1 MNLECTHYQTIKY
14 QLSATL
20 HRSPDDPKVVGAFI
34 YLNYLR
40 KNMTFHLKL
49 LFQTMLAFA
58 YLLPSIATADA
69 LDTSNGE
76 WPHYA
81 GDIKG
86 SRYSPLSQINADNF
100 EDLELAWSFSTK
112 NLGSRAEYKLE
123 VTPLMINGIIYAT
136 GGTRRTAFALDGE
149 TGELMW
155 LHNMNEGLRGGMAP
169 RQLSG
174 RGLAYWS
181 DGSKDDR
188 IFYVTT
194 GYMLVALDAN
204 TGNPIN
210 DFGVNGNGIV
220 DLKVGAVQGNEV
232 QIDLVTGE
240 IGLHATPTVVGDLV
254 IIGNAMKEG
263 LTIDNYNNTKGLVRA
278 FNARTGEK
286 VWQFDPIPR
295 PGQFGN
301 DTWLDNSWERN
312 GSNGVWTQITAD
324 EKNELVYLSVESPS
338 SDYYGGH
345 RPGNNLFAESI
356 VAVDLNT
363 GEYKWHFQVVHHPIW
378 GHDLSAA
385 PMVMDVEIDG
395 EMREILAVPT
405 KQAWLFVFDR
415 ITGEPIWPIKEA
427 AVPKGNVPGEWY
439 SPTQPRVMEKLNY
452 GRSEMD
458 VPDDL
463 IDFTPEMRKQALKNL
478 ERWEWKDATIYNPPI
493 LGDVNGKLGAIALG
507 NSGGGTNWAGGAFD
521 PETNILYAPANTS
534 AISGISLAP
543 PPEGYSNVSYLQG
556 RSGQP
561 FKMALAGGTG
571 QNPGAPKEVSYPV
584 YDGPPVRIPSLNVEG
599 LSILK
604 PPYGIIAAFDMTKGE
619 ILWRIAHGETPDN
632 VRNHPKLKGMD
643 IPRTGQRGSVGMMV
657 TKTLAIAGDMLVTNP
672 EDRERGAMLR
682 AYNKRTGEEVGEIW
696 MPSRQSGAPMTY
708 SINGK
713 QYIIVAIS
721 GGSYPGEIRAYTLP
735 DD

>member
-1 MNLECTHYQTIKY
+1 MKL
-14 QLSATL
+14 TL
-20 HRSPDDPKVVGAFI
+20 
-34 YLNYLR
+34 
-40 KNMTFHLKL
+40 LKL
-49 LFQTMLAFA
+49 KHFITLLFALSFISPTL
-58 YLLPSIATADA
+58 SDA
-69 LDTSNGE
+69 LDTSKGE

-86 SRYSPLSQINADNF
+86 SRYSPLDQINADNF
-100 EDLELAWSFSTK
+100 DDLEMVWSFSTK

-123 VTPLMINGIIYAT
+123 VTPLMIDGVIYAS

-149 TGELMW
+149 TGELKW
-155 LHNMNEGLRGGMAP
+155 LHNMREGLRGGMAP

-174 RGLAYWS
+174 RGLAYWT
-181 DGSKDDR
+181 DGKEDDR

-194 GYMLVALDAN
+194 GYMLVALDAH
-204 TGNPIN
+204 TGIPIET
-210 DFGVNGNGIV
+210 FGLNGDGIV
-220 DLKVGAVQGNEV
+220 DLKLGAVQGNEV

-240 IGLHATPTVVGDLV
+240 IGLHATPTVVGDLI

-278 FNARTGEK
+278 FNVRTGEK

-301 DTWLDNSWERN
+301 ETWLDNSWESN

-356 VAVDLNT
+356 VAVDLKT
-363 GEYKWHFQVVHHPIW
+363 GEYRWHFQVVHHPIW
-378 GHDLSAA
+378 GYDLSAA
-385 PMVMDVEIDG
+385 PMIMDAEIDG
-395 EMREILAVPT
+395 KLREILAVPT

-415 ITGEPIWPIKEA
+415 VTGEPIWPIEE
-427 AVPKGNVPGEWY
+427 VPVPIGDVPGEWY
-439 SPTQPRVMEKLNY
+439 SPTQPRVLEKLNY
-452 GRSEMD
+452 GRSEMK

-463 IDFTPEMRKQALKNL
+463 IDFTPEMRSQALKSL
-478 ERWEWKDATIYNPPI
+478 ERWEWEKATIYNPPI

-521 PETNILYAPANTS
+521 PETDILYAPANVS
-534 AISGISLAP
+534 AISGISLAL

-571 QNPGAPKEVSYPV
+571 QNPDAPKEVDYPV
-584 YDGPPVRIPSLNVEG
+584 YDGPPVRVPSLNVDG

-619 ILWRIAHGETPDN
+619 ILWKIPHGETPDN

-657 TKTLAIAGDMLVTNP
+657 TKTLAVAGDMLVTNP
-672 EDRERGAMLR
+672 DDREPGAMLR
-682 AYNKRTGEEVGEIW
+682 AYDKTTGKQVGEVW
-696 MPSRQSGAPMTY
+696 MPSRQSGSPMTY
-708 SINGK
+708 SINGR

-721 GGSYPGEIRAYTLP
+721 GGSYPGEIRAYALP
-735 DD
+735 ED